1 MCSKKEQ
8 TMTNDTFTKPEQ
20 KKGWSRLLLLIGLL
34 LVVGIG
40 LPGWLIVAR
49 QTPAPSSVS
58 TNPHFSATALTTGKG
73 TLPEVASAVRQQV
86 AQKLHL
92 TVDQLTAKL
101 QAGVPIESLATQQG
115 MSPDAW
121 RTFVIATYQAAYD
134 QAVSAGKLTQAQA
147 DHDMHNIRAYPPD
160 ALNGWVTNDCLG
172 VTAG

>member
-1 MCSKKEQ
+1 
-8 TMTNDTFTKPEQ
+8 MTNDTFTEPEQ
-20 KKGWSRLLLLIGLL
+20 KKGWPRLLLLIGLL

-40 LPGWLIVAR
+40 LLGWLIFAR
-49 QTPAPSSVS
+49 QTPAPSSVG
-58 TNPHFSATALTTGKG
+58 TNPHFSATSAPVSKG
-73 TLPEVASAVRQQV
+73 TPPEVASTVRQQV

-92 TVDQLTAKL
+92 TVEQLTAKL

-134 QAVSAGKLTQAQA
+134 QAVSTGKLTQAQA

-160 ALNGWVTNDCLG
+160 ALNGWATNDFLG